1 MENNSYKDDDERGS
15 EVDLSGD
22 SDAIDSDVEWR
33 MVEESGDI
41 EVVGLVADGD
51 DNKN

>member
-1 MENNSYKDDDERGS
+1 MEENSYKDDDEGGS

-22 SDAIDSDVEWR
+22 TDTIDIDDDWR

-41 EVVGLVADGD
+41 EVLGLVIDGD
-51 DNKN
+51 EVNN

>member
-1 MENNSYKDDDERGS
+1 MEDNSYKDDEDGKS

-22 SDAIDSDVEWR
+22 SDAIDIDDEWG

-41 EVVGLVADGD
+41 EVAALIADGD
-51 DNKN
+51 VDND

>member
-1 MENNSYKDDDERGS
+1 MEETSYKDDDEGGG

-22 SDAIDSDVEWR
+22 TDTIDSDDDWR

-41 EVVGLVADGD
+41 ELVALVADGNE
-51 DNKN
+51 DNK